1 MVVDHHDFAFGHMA
15 MVDDDI
21 HGFSG
26 QAIELDDL
34 IGLELEQIVQGHLG
48 SAQMETDG
56 HANVLQLLQIERSP
70 SRFSILGFQDILR
83 SGPRDRPHVS
93 YYNPLAM
100 TNAVSGNPGSLSIKH
115 LPGLREVPKQD
126 LLAIL
131 DTAQFFRSG
140 MDRHDSFPKSLSGV
154 SVVNLFFENSTR
166 TRLSFETAQ
175 KKLGASPMN
184 FTVSNSSAA
193 KGESLRDT
201 ARNIE
206 AMGADVFVVRHASA
220 GVPKFLA
227 DHTSAVVVNAGD
239 GACEHPTQGLLDA
252 LTMRQHLGEL
262 EGREIA
268 IIGDI
273 RYSRV
278 ARSNLWALS
287 TLGARVRLW
296 GPATLLPRSPEAFGP
311 SVTIAASLDSALD
324 GADAVMLLRIQHER
338 QSSGMLPS
346 LREYRQS
353 FGLDHERLKLA
364 RPQAL
369 VLHPG
374 PINRGIEVV
383 SEVADGHQS
392 VILEQVSNGVA
403 VRMACMHLLAGRSA

>member
-1 MVVDHHDFAFGHMA
+1 
-15 MVDDDI
+15 
-21 HGFSG
+21 
-26 QAIELDDL
+26 
-34 IGLELEQIVQGHLG
+34 
-48 SAQMETDG
+48 
-56 HANVLQLLQIERSP
+56 
-70 SRFSILGFQDILR
+70 
-83 SGPRDRPHVS
+83 
-93 YYNPLAM
+93 M
-100 TNAVSGNPGSLSIKH
+100 TNVATGIPGVLSIRH
-115 LPGLREVPKQD
+115 LPGLREVSRQD
-126 LLAIL
+126 LQTLL
-131 DTAQFFRSG
+131 DTAQRFREG
-140 MDRHDSFPKSLSGV
+140 LDRQENFPKSLAGV

-184 FTVSNSSAA
+184 FTTSGSSAA

-206 AMGADVFVVRHASA
+206 SMGADVFVVRHQSA
-220 GVPKFLA
+220 GVPQFLA
-227 DHTSAVVVNAGD
+227 KHTKAVVINAGD

-252 LTMRQHLGEL
+252 LTMRQHLGDL
-262 EGREIA
+262 AHREVA

-273 RYSRV
+273 RHSRV
-278 ARSNLWALS
+278 ARSNIWALS

-296 GPATLLPRSPEAFGP
+296 GPATLLPRSPLAFGP
-311 SVTIAASLDSALD
+311 SVSIAQSIEEALE

-353 FGLDHERLKLA
+353 FGLDHSRLKLA
-364 RPQAL
+364 RPGAL

-383 SEVADGHQS
+383 SEVADGAQS
-392 VILEQVSNGVA
+392 VILEQVTNGVA
-403 VRMACMHLLAGRSA
+403 VRMACLHLLAGKNP

>member
-1 MVVDHHDFAFGHMA
+1 
-15 MVDDDI
+15 
-21 HGFSG
+21 
-26 QAIELDDL
+26 
-34 IGLELEQIVQGHLG
+34 
-48 SAQMETDG
+48 
-56 HANVLQLLQIERSP
+56 
-70 SRFSILGFQDILR
+70 
-83 SGPRDRPHVS
+83 
-93 YYNPLAM
+93 M
-100 TNAVSGNPGSLSIKH
+100 TNAVQGNPGSLSIRH
-115 LPGLREVPKQD
+115 LPGLREVPKED
-126 LLAIL
+126 LVTIL
-131 DTAQFFRSG
+131 DTAQAFREG
-140 MDRHDSFPKSLSGV
+140 LDAHENFPKSLSGV

-184 FTVSNSSAA
+184 FTASGSSAA
-193 KGESLRDT
+193 KGETLRDT

-206 AMGADVFVVRHASA
+206 SMGADVFVVRHSSA
-220 GVPKFLA
+220 GVPQFLA
-227 DHTSAVVVNAGD
+227 QHTSAVIVNAGD

-262 EGREIA
+262 EGREVT

-273 RYSRV
+273 RHSRV
-278 ARSNLWALS
+278 ARSNIWALS
-287 TLGARVRLW
+287 TLGAKIRLW

-311 SVTIAASLDSALD
+311 SVTVAKSIEAALD

-353 FGLDHERLKLA
+353 FGLDHARLKLA

-374 PINRGIEVV
+374 PINRGVEVV
-383 SEVADGHQS
+383 SEVADGPQS
-392 VILEQVSNGVA
+392 VILEQVTNGVA
-403 VRMACMHLLAGRSA
+403 VRMACLHLLAGKKS

>member
-1 MVVDHHDFAFGHMA
+1 M
-15 MVDDDI
+15 
-21 HGFSG
+21 
-26 QAIELDDL
+26 LPL
-34 IGLELEQIVQGHLG
+34 
-48 SAQMETDG
+48 
-56 HANVLQLLQIERSP
+56 
-70 SRFSILGFQDILR
+70 
-83 SGPRDRPHVS
+83 VS
-93 YYNPLAM
+93 YYNPLSM
-100 TNAVSGNPGSLSIKH
+100 TNAVQGNPGSLSIRH
-115 LPGLREVPKQD
+115 LPGLREVPKDD
-126 LLAIL
+126 LVTIL
-131 DTAQFFRSG
+131 DTAQAFREG
-140 MDRHDSFPKSLSGV
+140 LDAHGNFPKSLSGV

-184 FTVSNSSAA
+184 FTASGSSAA
-193 KGESLRDT
+193 KGETLRDT

-206 AMGADVFVVRHASA
+206 SMGADVFVVRHSSA
-220 GVPKFLA
+220 GVPQFLA
-227 DHTSAVVVNAGD
+227 QHTSAVIVNAGD

-262 EGREIA
+262 EGREVT

-273 RYSRV
+273 RHSRV
-278 ARSNLWALS
+278 ARSNIWALS
-287 TLGARVRLW
+287 TLGAKIRLW

-311 SVTIAASLDSALD
+311 SVTVAKSIEAALD

-353 FGLDHERLKLA
+353 FGLDHARLKLA

-374 PINRGIEVV
+374 PINRGVEVV
-383 SEVADGHQS
+383 SEVADGPQS
-392 VILEQVSNGVA
+392 VILEQVTNGVA
-403 VRMACMHLLAGRSA
+403 VRMACLHLLAGKKS

>member
-15 MVDDDI
+15 VVDHDVDRLA
-21 HGFSG
+21 GKP
-26 QAIELDDL
+26 IELDHL
-34 IGLELEQIVQGHLG
+34 VWFELEQIVQGHFRA
-48 SAQMETDG
+48 AQMEMDG
-56 HANVLQLLQIERSP
+56 HSDVLQLLQIERSP
-70 SRFSILGFQDILR
+70 CRFPVLDFQRILHCDSCFGRAF
-83 SGPRDRPHVS
+83 S

-100 TNAVSGNPGSLSIKH
+100 TNAAPGIPGSLSIKH
-115 LPGLREVPKQD
+115 MPGLRGVPRED
-126 LLAIL
+126 LRAIL
-131 DTAQFFRSG
+131 DSAQFFRAG
-140 MDRHDSFPKSLSGV
+140 LDRRDSFPKSLAGV

-184 FTVSNSSAA
+184 FTASSSSAA

-201 ARNIE
+201 VRNIE
-206 AMGADVFVVRHASA
+206 AMGADVFVVRHSSA

-227 DHTSAVVVNAGD
+227 DHTSAVVINAGD

-262 EGREIA
+262 EGREVA

-273 RYSRV
+273 RHSRV
-278 ARSNLWALS
+278 ARSNIWALS

-296 GPATLLPRSPEAFGP
+296 GPATLLPRSPNAFGS
-311 SVTIAASLDSALD
+311 SVTVAQSLDAALD
-324 GADAVMLLRIQHER
+324 GADAVVLLRIQHER

-353 FGLDHERLKLA
+353 FGIDQSRLKLA
-364 RPQAL
+364 RPEAL

-374 PINRGIEVV
+374 PINRGVEVV

-392 VILEQVSNGVA
+392 VILEQVTNGVA
-403 VRMACMHLLAGRSA
+403 VRMACLHLLAGRAV

>member
-1 MVVDHHDFAFGHMA
+1 
-15 MVDDDI
+15 
-21 HGFSG
+21 
-26 QAIELDDL
+26 
-34 IGLELEQIVQGHLG
+34 
-48 SAQMETDG
+48 
-56 HANVLQLLQIERSP
+56 
-70 SRFSILGFQDILR
+70 
-83 SGPRDRPHVS
+83 
-93 YYNPLAM
+93 M
-100 TNAVSGNPGSLSIKH
+100 TNAAPGIPGSLSIQH
-115 LPGLREVPKQD
+115 LTGLRGVPRDD

-131 DTAQFFRSG
+131 DTAQAFRQG
-140 MDRHDSFPKSLSGV
+140 LDHHGTFPKSLAGV

-184 FTVSNSSAA
+184 FTASSSSTA
-193 KGESLRDT
+193 KGETLRDT
-201 ARNIE
+201 VRNIQ
-206 AMGADVFVVRHASA
+206 ALGADLFVVRHASA
-220 GVPKFLA
+220 GVPKFLV
-227 DHTSAVVVNAGD
+227 DNTNAVVVNAGD

-273 RYSRV
+273 RHSRV

-311 SVTIAASLDSALD
+311 AVTVAQSLEVALE

-338 QSSGMLPS
+338 QTSGMLPS

-353 FGLDHERLKLA
+353 FGIDHARLKLA
-364 RPQAL
+364 RPGAL

-374 PINRGIEVV
+374 PINRGVEVV
-383 SEVADGHQS
+383 SDVADGPQS
-392 VILEQVSNGVA
+392 VILEQVTNGVA
-403 VRMACMHLLAGRSA
+403 VRMACLHLLAGRAA

>member
-1 MVVDHHDFAFGHMA
+1 LRGVPR
-15 MVDDDI
+15 
-21 HGFSG
+21 
-26 QAIELDDL
+26 EDL
-34 IGLELEQIVQGHLG
+34 
-48 SAQMETDG
+48 
-56 HANVLQLLQIERSP
+56 R
-70 SRFSILGFQDILR
+70 
-83 SGPRDRPHVS
+83 
-93 YYNPLAM
+93 
-100 TNAVSGNPGSLSIKH
+100 
-115 LPGLREVPKQD
+115 
-126 LLAIL
+126 AIL
-131 DTAQFFRSG
+131 DTAQFFRTG
-140 MDRHDSFPKSLSGV
+140 LDRKDPFPKSLAGV

-184 FTVSNSSAA
+184 FTASSSSAA
-193 KGESLRDT
+193 KGETLRDT

-227 DHTSAVVVNAGD
+227 DNTKAVVVNAGD

-252 LTMRQHLGEL
+252 LTMRQNLGEL

-273 RYSRV
+273 RHSRV

-311 SVTIAASLDSALD
+311 SVTVARSLEAALD

-338 QSSGMLPS
+338 QTSGMLPS

-353 FGLDHERLKLA
+353 FGIDHARLKLA
-364 RPQAL
+364 RPEAL

-374 PINRGIEVV
+374 PINRGVEVV

-392 VILEQVSNGVA
+392 VILDQVTNGVA
-403 VRMACMHLLAGRSA
+403 VRMAVLYLLSGAHRGALAADAVRGAA